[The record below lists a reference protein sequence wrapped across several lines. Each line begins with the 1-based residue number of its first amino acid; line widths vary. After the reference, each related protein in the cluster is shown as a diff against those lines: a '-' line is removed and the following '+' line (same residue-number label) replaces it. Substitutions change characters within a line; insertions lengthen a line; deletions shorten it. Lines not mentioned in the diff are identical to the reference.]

1 MRPFAIFTC
10 LLAVASTAAGVAPK
24 ASPAAVTPPLTRAA
38 FIATMDGEYRKL
50 DGNRDGVVTRAEVE
64 QKQRRDGLDLAA
76 RRARLLFARID
87 ADRNG
92 QISPDE
98 FVKANSVQLKPID
111 GSATMARLDTNRDQ
125 KVSLVEYRIL
135 TTAGFDR
142 LDSDRDGILSA
153 AEQRAGGIGK

>member
-1 MRPFAIFTC
+1 MRPLATFAL
-10 LLAVASTAAGVAPK
+10 LLAVATAAAGIPPK
-24 ASPAAVTPPLTRAA
+24 APPPTGNAPLTRAA

-50 DGNRDGVVTRAEVE
+50 DANRDGVVTRAEVE
-64 QKQRRDGLDLAA
+64 QKLRRDALDLAA

-87 ADRNG
+87 TDRNG

-111 GSATMARLDTNRDQ
+111 ASATMARLDANRDQ

-142 LDSDRDGILSA
+142 LDGDRDGILTA
-153 AEQRAGGIGK
+153 AEQRAGGIVK